1 MIITSLYA
9 ALLVVLFIVLS
20 ARIIAF
26 RRGKKI
32 NLGDGEDEA
41 MRRRIRAQANCAE
54 YAPFGILMMGIAET
68 LSAHPALLH
77 LMGIMLLVGR
87 IMHAY
92 GINSREVPALG
103 YLTSRATNIA
113 TPSAHQVSCNS
124 THCYYGMMAVCFTLH
139 CHLRIYQGNARL
151 VGGINGCL
159 ANRILHQDQHICSN
173 STRSTQQQIRYPSP
187 GTLTHVFHSH
197 FRLCTICHI
206 HTLLHVTSQRH
217 TSTLSATQG
226 HLHTRIPSKNR

>member
-54 YAPFGILMMGIAET
+54 YAPFGILMIGIAET

-92 GINSREVPALG
+92 GINSREVPGIYRTGGMVLTLLSLALG
-103 YLTSRATNIA
+103 AIVNLIA
-113 TPSAHQVSCNS
+113 VA
-124 THCYYGMMAVCFTLH
+124 L
-139 CHLRIYQGNARL
+139 
-151 VGGINGCL
+151 
-159 ANRILHQDQHICSN
+159 
-173 STRSTQQQIRYPSP
+173 
-187 GTLTHVFHSH
+187 GTV
-197 FRLCTICHI
+197 
-206 HTLLHVTSQRH
+206 
-217 TSTLSATQG
+217 
-226 HLHTRIPSKNR
+226 